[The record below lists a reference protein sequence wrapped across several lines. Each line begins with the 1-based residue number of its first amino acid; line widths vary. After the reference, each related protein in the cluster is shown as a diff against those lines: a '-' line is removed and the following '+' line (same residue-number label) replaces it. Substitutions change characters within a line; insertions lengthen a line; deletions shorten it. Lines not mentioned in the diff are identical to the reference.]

1 MEKFWYLKHINL
13 YQQLN
18 EVEIASLNRV
28 SRNWYINR
36 YEEVQSGLDT
46 VYIVKS
52 GKVKLCKPPEEN
64 ETDWVEKMTVAT
76 VEEGEIFGFL
86 GPNGAGKSTTMMI
99 LTTLLKPTSGSAL
112 VGGYDVM
119 SDAKKVREK
128 IGYVQQEISVD
139 EFLTGRENLYL
150 HARINQIPSNL
161 IKSRIDDVL
170 ELVELGEKKDQ
181 ATLTYSGGMRKRLD
195 IANGLLSRPSV
206 LFLDEPTVGLDIQT
220 RRKIWGYIKKIQKDF
235 GMTIFISTH
244 YMEEADSLCDRIGI
258 IDHGKIQVIDTPK
271 SMKSAIGNEIIS
283 FNLVDGKANQNT
295 LIEQINEIEFVKE
308 VKNKQDLITVFSTKS
323 NEVIPKIFQESAK
336 LEMRIRSLT
345 LKQPTLDDVFI
356 SYTGHDL
363 RDETEN
369 KKYSRR
375 KEFNL
380 NRRKGL

>member
-1 MEKFWYLKHINL
+1 MLHAIEVNSLIKKFGDFKAVDNI
-13 YQQLN
+13 
-18 EVEIASLNRV
+18 S
-28 SRNWYINR
+28 
-36 YEEVQSGLDT
+36 VQ
-46 VYIVKS
+46 
-52 GKVKLCKPPEEN
+52 
-64 ETDWVEKMTVAT
+64 

-99 LTTLLKPTSGSAL
+99 LTTLLKPTSGNVF

-119 SDAKKVREK
+119 LNAKKVREK

-181 ATLTYSGGMRKRLD
+181 AALTYSGGMRKRLD

-220 RRKIWGYIKKIQKDF
+220 RRKIWGYIKKIRKDF

-244 YMEEADSLCDRIGI
+244 YMEEADKLCDRIGI
-258 IDHGKIQVIDTPK
+258 IDHGKIQIVDTPK

-283 FNLVDGKANQNT
+283 FNLVDGKANQDA
-295 LIEQINEIEFVKE
+295 LIEQINKIEFVKE
-308 VKNKQDLITVFSTKS
+308 VKIKQDLITVFSTKS
-323 NEVIPKIFQESAK
+323 NEVIPKIFQESIN

-363 RDETEN
+363 RDENEN
-369 KKYSRR
+369 QKFSRR

-380 NRRKGL
+380 NRRRGL

>member
-1 MEKFWYLKHINL
+1 MD
-13 YQQLN
+13 
-18 EVEIASLNRV
+18 SLTKEFGDFKAIDGI
-28 SRNWYINR
+28 SF
-36 YEEVQSGLDT
+36 
-46 VYIVKS
+46 K
-52 GKVKLCKPPEEN
+52 
-64 ETDWVEKMTVAT
+64 

-99 LTTLLKPTSGSAL
+99 LTTLLKPTSGRAL

-150 HARINQIPSNL
+150 HALINQIPRNL

-181 ATLTYSGGMRKRLD
+181 ATVTYSGGMRKRLD

-220 RRKIWGYIKKIQKDF
+220 RRKIWGYIKKIRKDF

-244 YMEEADSLCDRIGI
+244 YMEEADNICDRIGI

-283 FNLVDGKANQNT
+283 FNLVNGKASQDA
-295 LIEQINEIEFVKE
+295 LIEQINKIEFVKE
-308 VKNKQDLITVFSTKS
+308 VQNKQDRITVFSTKS
-323 NEVIPKIFQESAK
+323 NEVIPKIFQESTN
-336 LEMRIRSLT
+336 LDMRISSLT

-356 SYTGHDL
+356 SYTGRDL

>member
-1 MEKFWYLKHINL
+1 MEAIKVDLLTKEFGGFKAVDNISF
-13 YQQLN
+13 Q
-18 EVEIASLNRV
+18 VE
-28 SRNWYINR
+28 
-36 YEEVQSGLDT
+36 D
-46 VYIVKS
+46 
-52 GKVKLCKPPEEN
+52 
-64 ETDWVEKMTVAT
+64 
-76 VEEGEIFGFL
+76 GEIFGFL

-99 LTTLLKPTSGSAL
+99 LTTLLKPTSGSAF

-195 IANGLLSRPSV
+195 IANGLLSRPAV

-220 RRKIWGYIKKIQKDF
+220 RRKIWGYIKKIRKDF
-235 GMTIFISTH
+235 GMTVFISTH
-244 YMEEADSLCDRIGI
+244 YMEEADNLCDRIGI

-283 FNLVDGKANQNT
+283 FNLVDGKASQDA
-295 LIEQINEIEFVKE
+295 LIEQINKIEFVKE
-308 VKNKQDLITVFSTKS
+308 VQNKQDLITVFSTKS
-323 NEVIPKIFQESAK
+323 NEVIPKIFQESIN
-336 LEMRIRSLT
+336 LDMRISSLT

>member
-1 MEKFWYLKHINL
+1 
-13 YQQLN
+13 
-18 EVEIASLNRV
+18 
-28 SRNWYINR
+28 
-36 YEEVQSGLDT
+36 
-46 VYIVKS
+46 
-52 GKVKLCKPPEEN
+52 
-64 ETDWVEKMTVAT
+64 
-76 VEEGEIFGFL
+76 
-86 GPNGAGKSTTMMI
+86 MI
-99 LTTLLKPTSGSAL
+99 LTTLLKPTSGNVL

-119 SDAKKVREK
+119 LNAKKVREK

-181 ATLTYSGGMRKRLD
+181 AALTYSGGMRKRLD

-220 RRKIWGYIKKIQKDF
+220 RRKIWGYIKKIRKDF

-244 YMEEADSLCDRIGI
+244 YMEEADKLCDRIGI
-258 IDHGKIQVIDTPK
+258 IDHGKIQIVDTPK

-283 FNLVDGKANQNT
+283 FNLVDGKANQDA
-295 LIEQINEIEFVKE
+295 LIEQINKIEFVKE
-308 VKNKQDLITVFSTKS
+308 VKIKQDLITVFSTKS
-323 NEVIPKIFQESAK
+323 NEVIPKIFQESIN
-336 LEMRIRSLT
+336 LEMKIRSLT

-363 RDETEN
+363 RDENEN
-369 KKYSRR
+369 QKFSRR

-380 NRRKGL
+380 NRRRGL

>member
-1 MEKFWYLKHINL
+1 MHAIEVNSLIKKFGDFKAVDNI
-13 YQQLN
+13 
-18 EVEIASLNRV
+18 S
-28 SRNWYINR
+28 
-36 YEEVQSGLDT
+36 VQ
-46 VYIVKS
+46 
-52 GKVKLCKPPEEN
+52 
-64 ETDWVEKMTVAT
+64 

-99 LTTLLKPTSGSAL
+99 LTTLLKPTSGNVL

-119 SDAKKVREK
+119 LNAKKVREK

-181 ATLTYSGGMRKRLD
+181 AALTYSGGMRKRLD

-220 RRKIWGYIKKIQKDF
+220 RRKIWGYIKKIRKDF

-244 YMEEADSLCDRIGI
+244 YMEEADKLCDRIGI
-258 IDHGKIQVIDTPK
+258 IDHGKIQIVDTPK

-283 FNLVDGKANQNT
+283 FNLVDGKANQDA
-295 LIEQINEIEFVKE
+295 LIEQINKIEFVKE
-308 VKNKQDLITVFSTKS
+308 VKIKQDLITVFSTKS
-323 NEVIPKIFQESAK
+323 NEVIPKIFQESIN
-336 LEMRIRSLT
+336 LEMKIRSLT

-363 RDETEN
+363 RDNTEN

>member
-1 MEKFWYLKHINL
+1 MHAIEVNSLTKKFGNFRAVDNI
-13 YQQLN
+13 
-18 EVEIASLNRV
+18 S
-28 SRNWYINR
+28 
-36 YEEVQSGLDT
+36 VQ
-46 VYIVKS
+46 
-52 GKVKLCKPPEEN
+52 
-64 ETDWVEKMTVAT
+64 

-99 LTTLLKPTSGSAL
+99 LTTLLKPTSGNVF

-119 SDAKKVREK
+119 LNAKKVREK

-150 HARINQIPSNL
+150 HARINQIPSDL

-220 RRKIWGYIKKIQKDF
+220 RRKIWGYIKKIREDF

-244 YMEEADSLCDRIGI
+244 YMEEADKLCDRIGI
-258 IDHGKIQVIDTPK
+258 IDHGKIQVVDTPK

-283 FNLVDGKANQNT
+283 FNLVDGKANQDA
-295 LIEQINEIEFVKE
+295 LIEQINKIEFVKE
-308 VKNKQDLITVFSTKS
+308 VKIKQDLITVFSTKS
-323 NEVIPKIFQESAK
+323 NEVIPKIFQESIN

-363 RDETEN
+363 RDENEN
-369 KKYSRR
+369 QKFSRR

-380 NRRKGL
+380 NRRRGL

>member
-1 MEKFWYLKHINL
+1 MLKAI
-13 YQQLN
+13 
-18 EVEIASLNRV
+18 EVDSLTKEFGDFKAVDNI
-28 SRNWYINR
+28 SF
-36 YEEVQSGLDT
+36 Q
-46 VYIVKS
+46 
-52 GKVKLCKPPEEN
+52 
-64 ETDWVEKMTVAT
+64 

-99 LTTLLKPTSGSAL
+99 LTTLLKPTSGNVF

-119 SDAKKVREK
+119 LNAKKVREK

-220 RRKIWGYIKKIQKDF
+220 RRKIWGYIKKIRKDF
-235 GMTIFISTH
+235 GMTVFISTH
-244 YMEEADSLCDRIGI
+244 YMEEADKLCDRIGI

-271 SMKSAIGNEIIS
+271 SMKTAIGNEIIS
-283 FNLVDGKANQNT
+283 FNLVDGKSNQDA
-295 LIEQINEIEFVKE
+295 LIEKINKIEFVKE

-323 NEVIPKIFQESAK
+323 NEVIPKIFQESAN
-336 LEMRIRSLT
+336 LEMRIQSLT

>member
-1 MEKFWYLKHINL
+1 MKAI
-13 YQQLN
+13 
-18 EVEIASLNRV
+18 EVDSLTKEFGGFKAV
-28 SRNWYINR
+28 DDISF
-36 YEEVQSGLDT
+36 Q
-46 VYIVKS
+46 
-52 GKVKLCKPPEEN
+52 
-64 ETDWVEKMTVAT
+64 

-99 LTTLLKPTSGSAL
+99 LTTLLKPTSGNVF

-119 SDAKKVREK
+119 LNAKKVREK

-181 ATLTYSGGMRKRLD
+181 AALTYSGGMRKRLD

-220 RRKIWGYIKKIQKDF
+220 RRKIWGYIKKIRKDF

-244 YMEEADSLCDRIGI
+244 YMEEADKLCDRIGI

-283 FNLVDGKANQNT
+283 FNLVDGKANQDA
-295 LIEQINEIEFVKE
+295 LIEQINKIEFVKE

-323 NEVIPKIFQESAK
+323 NEVIPKIFQESIN

-363 RDETEN
+363 RDENEN
-369 KKYSRR
+369 QKFSRR

-380 NRRKGL
+380 NRRRGL

>member
-1 MEKFWYLKHINL
+1 MEAI
-13 YQQLN
+13 
-18 EVEIASLNRV
+18 EVDLLTKEFGDFKAVNGISF
-28 SRNWYINR
+28 
-36 YEEVQSGLDT
+36 
-46 VYIVKS
+46 K
-52 GKVKLCKPPEEN
+52 
-64 ETDWVEKMTVAT
+64 

-99 LTTLLKPTSGSAL
+99 LTTLLKPTSGRAL

-150 HARINQIPSNL
+150 HARINQIPRNL

-181 ATLTYSGGMRKRLD
+181 ASLTYSGGMRKRLD
-195 IANGLLSRPSV
+195 IANGLLSRPAV

-220 RRKIWGYIKKIQKDF
+220 RRKIWGYIKKIRKDF

-244 YMEEADSLCDRIGI
+244 YMEEADNLCDRIGI

-283 FNLVDGKANQNT
+283 FNLVDGQANQDA
-295 LIEQINEIEFVKE
+295 IIDQIGKIEFVKE
-308 VKNKQDLITVFSTKS
+308 VKNKEGLITVFSTKS
-323 NEVIPKIFQESAK
+323 NEVIPKIFQESANLDMK
-336 LEMRIRSLT
+336 IRSLT

-363 RDETEN
+363 RDKTEN

>member
-1 MEKFWYLKHINL
+1 LHAIEVDSLTKKFGDFKAVDNISFN
-13 YQQLN
+13 
-18 EVEIASLNRV
+18 VE
-28 SRNWYINR
+28 
-36 YEEVQSGLDT
+36 D
-46 VYIVKS
+46 
-52 GKVKLCKPPEEN
+52 
-64 ETDWVEKMTVAT
+64 
-76 VEEGEIFGFL
+76 GEIFGFL

-99 LTTLLKPTSGSAL
+99 LTTLLKPSSGNVL
-112 VGGYDVM
+112 VGGHNII
-119 SDAKKVREK
+119 SDAKRVREK

-220 RRKIWGYIKKIQKDF
+220 RRKIWGYIKKIRKDF

-244 YMEEADSLCDRIGI
+244 YMEEADKLCDRIGI

-283 FNLVDGKANQNT
+283 FNLVDGKANQDT
-295 LIEQINEIEFVKE
+295 LIDQINSIEFVKE
-308 VKNKQDLITVFSTKS
+308 VKNKQGLITVFSTKS
-323 NEVIPKIFQESAK
+323 NEVIPKIFQASTNLDMK
-336 LEMRIRSLT
+336 IDSLT

>member
-1 MEKFWYLKHINL
+1 MHAIEVNSLTKKFGDFKAIDN
-13 YQQLN
+13 
-18 EVEIASLNRV
+18 IS
-28 SRNWYINR
+28 
-36 YEEVQSGLDT
+36 VQ
-46 VYIVKS
+46 
-52 GKVKLCKPPEEN
+52 
-64 ETDWVEKMTVAT
+64 

-99 LTTLLKPTSGSAL
+99 LTTLLKPTSGNVL

-119 SDAKKVREK
+119 LNAKKVREK

-181 ATLTYSGGMRKRLD
+181 AALTYSGGMRKRLD

-220 RRKIWGYIKKIQKDF
+220 RRKIWGYIKKIRKDF

-244 YMEEADSLCDRIGI
+244 YMEEADKLCDRIGI
-258 IDHGKIQVIDTPK
+258 IDHGKIQIVDTPK

-283 FNLVDGKANQNT
+283 FNLVDGKANQDA
-295 LIEQINEIEFVKE
+295 LIEQINKIEFVKE
-308 VKNKQDLITVFSTKS
+308 VKIKQDLITVFSTKS
-323 NEVIPKIFQESAK
+323 NEVIPNIFQESIN
-336 LEMRIRSLT
+336 LEMKIRSLT

-363 RDETEN
+363 RDENEN
-369 KKYSRR
+369 QKFSRR

-380 NRRKGL
+380 NRRRGL

>member
-1 MEKFWYLKHINL
+1 LHAIEVNSLIKKFGDFKAVDNI
-13 YQQLN
+13 
-18 EVEIASLNRV
+18 S
-28 SRNWYINR
+28 
-36 YEEVQSGLDT
+36 VQ
-46 VYIVKS
+46 
-52 GKVKLCKPPEEN
+52 
-64 ETDWVEKMTVAT
+64 

-99 LTTLLKPTSGSAL
+99 LTTLLKPTSGNVF

-119 SDAKKVREK
+119 LNAKKVREK

-181 ATLTYSGGMRKRLD
+181 AALTYSGGMRKRLD

-220 RRKIWGYIKKIQKDF
+220 RRKIWGYIKKIRKDF

-244 YMEEADSLCDRIGI
+244 YMEEADKLCDRIGI
-258 IDHGKIQVIDTPK
+258 IDHGKIQIVDTPK

-283 FNLVDGKANQNT
+283 FNLVDGKANQDA
-295 LIEQINEIEFVKE
+295 LIEQINKIEFVKE
-308 VKNKQDLITVFSTKS
+308 VKIKQDLITVFSAKS
-323 NEVIPKIFQESAK
+323 NEVIPKIFQESIN

-363 RDETEN
+363 RDENEN
-369 KKYSRR
+369 QKFSRR

-380 NRRKGL
+380 NRRRGL

>member
-1 MEKFWYLKHINL
+1 MHAIEVNSLIKKFGDFKAVDNI
-13 YQQLN
+13 
-18 EVEIASLNRV
+18 S
-28 SRNWYINR
+28 
-36 YEEVQSGLDT
+36 VQ
-46 VYIVKS
+46 
-52 GKVKLCKPPEEN
+52 
-64 ETDWVEKMTVAT
+64 

-99 LTTLLKPTSGSAL
+99 LTTLLKPTSGNVF

-119 SDAKKVREK
+119 LNAKKVREK

-181 ATLTYSGGMRKRLD
+181 AALTYSGGMRKRLD

-220 RRKIWGYIKKIQKDF
+220 RRKIWGYIKKIRKDF

-244 YMEEADSLCDRIGI
+244 YMEEADKLCDRIGI
-258 IDHGKIQVIDTPK
+258 IDHGKIQIVDTPK

-283 FNLVDGKANQNT
+283 FNLVDGKANQDA
-295 LIEQINEIEFVKE
+295 LIEQINKIEFVKE
-308 VKNKQDLITVFSTKS
+308 VKIKQDLITVFSTKS
-323 NEVIPKIFQESAK
+323 NEVIPKIFQESTNLDMK
-336 LEMRIRSLT
+336 IRSLT

>member
-1 MEKFWYLKHINL
+1 MEAI
-13 YQQLN
+13 
-18 EVEIASLNRV
+18 EVDSLTKEFDGFKAVDNI
-28 SRNWYINR
+28 SF
-36 YEEVQSGLDT
+36 
-46 VYIVKS
+46 K
-52 GKVKLCKPPEEN
+52 
-64 ETDWVEKMTVAT
+64 

-220 RRKIWGYIKKIQKDF
+220 RRKIWGYIKKIRKDF

-244 YMEEADSLCDRIGI
+244 YMEEADKLCDRIGI

-283 FNLVDGKANQNT
+283 FNLVDGKANQDI
-295 LIEQINEIEFVKE
+295 LIEKINKIEFVKE

-323 NEVIPKIFQESAK
+323 NEVIPKIFQESTN

-363 RDETEN
+363 RDDTEN

>member
-1 MEKFWYLKHINL
+1 LEAIEVDLLTKKFGDFKAVDNISFK
-13 YQQLN
+13 
-18 EVEIASLNRV
+18 VE
-28 SRNWYINR
+28 
-36 YEEVQSGLDT
+36 D
-46 VYIVKS
+46 
-52 GKVKLCKPPEEN
+52 
-64 ETDWVEKMTVAT
+64 
-76 VEEGEIFGFL
+76 GEIFGFL

-150 HARINQIPSNL
+150 HARINQIPRNL

-181 ATLTYSGGMRKRLD
+181 ASLTYSGGMRKRLD

-220 RRKIWGYIKKIQKDF
+220 RRKIWGYIKKIRKDF
-235 GMTIFISTH
+235 GMTVFISTH
-244 YMEEADSLCDRIGI
+244 YMEEADNLCDRIGI

-271 SMKSAIGNEIIS
+271 SMKSTIGNEIIS
-283 FNLVDGKANQNT
+283 FNLVDGKANQDA
-295 LIEQINEIEFVKE
+295 IIDQIGKIEFVKE
-308 VKNKQDLITVFSTKS
+308 VKNKEGLITVFSTKS
-323 NEVIPKIFQESAK
+323 NEVIPKIFQESANLDMK
-336 LEMRIRSLT
+336 IRSLT

>member
-1 MEKFWYLKHINL
+1 MHAIEVDSLTKKFGDFKAIDN
-13 YQQLN
+13 
-18 EVEIASLNRV
+18 ISF
-28 SRNWYINR
+28 
-36 YEEVQSGLDT
+36 D
-46 VYIVKS
+46 
-52 GKVKLCKPPEEN
+52 
-64 ETDWVEKMTVAT
+64 

-99 LTTLLKPTSGSAL
+99 LTTLLKPSSGKVL
-112 VGGYDVM
+112 VGGHDIL

-170 ELVELGEKKDQ
+170 ELVELGEKQDH

-220 RRKIWGYIKKIQKDF
+220 RRKIWSYIKKIRKDF
-235 GMTIFISTH
+235 GMTVFISTH
-244 YMEEADSLCDRIGI
+244 YMEEADELCGRIGI
-258 IDHGKIQVIDTPK
+258 IDFGKIQVIDTPK
-271 SMKSAIGNEIIS
+271 SMKRAIGNEIIS
-283 FNLVDGKANQNT
+283 FNLVDGKANQDT
-295 LIEQINEIEFVKE
+295 LIDQINNIEFVKE
-308 VKNKQDLITVFSTKS
+308 VKNKQDSITVFSTNS
-323 NEVIPKIFQESAK
+323 NEVIPKIFQASTNLNMK
-336 LEMRIRSLT
+336 INSLT

>member
-1 MEKFWYLKHINL
+1 LNAIDVNSLTKKFGSSKAVDNI
-13 YQQLN
+13 
-18 EVEIASLNRV
+18 SF
-28 SRNWYINR
+28 
-36 YEEVQSGLDT
+36 
-46 VYIVKS
+46 
-52 GKVKLCKPPEEN
+52 
-64 ETDWVEKMTVAT
+64 T

-99 LTTLLKPTSGSAL
+99 LTTLLKPTSGEAL
-112 VGGYDVM
+112 VGGYNVV
-119 SDAKKVREK
+119 SEAKKVREK
-128 IGYVQQEISVD
+128 IGFVQQEISVD

-150 HARINQIPSNL
+150 HARINQIPRNL

-170 ELVELGEKKDQ
+170 ELVELGEKQDD

-195 IANGLLSRPSV
+195 IANGLLSRPAV

-220 RRKIWGYIKKIQKDF
+220 RRKIWGYIRKICKDF

-244 YMEEADSLCDRIGI
+244 YMEEADGLCDRIGI
-258 IDHGKIQVIDTPK
+258 IDFGKIQVIDKPK

-283 FNLVDGKANQNT
+283 FNLVDGKANQDT
-295 LIEQINEIEFVKE
+295 LIDQISKIEFVKE
-308 VKNKQDLITVFSTKS
+308 VKNKQNLITVFSTKS
-323 NEVIPKIFQESAK
+323 NEVIPKIFQASTN
-336 LEMRIRSLT
+336 LEMRINSLM

>member
-1 MEKFWYLKHINL
+1 MNAIDVNSLTKKFGSSKAVDNI
-13 YQQLN
+13 
-18 EVEIASLNRV
+18 SF
-28 SRNWYINR
+28 
-36 YEEVQSGLDT
+36 
-46 VYIVKS
+46 
-52 GKVKLCKPPEEN
+52 
-64 ETDWVEKMTVAT
+64 T

-99 LTTLLKPTSGSAL
+99 LTTLLKPTSGHAL
-112 VGGYDVM
+112 VGGYNVV

-128 IGYVQQEISVD
+128 IGFVQQEISVD

-150 HARINQIPSNL
+150 HARINQIPRNL

-170 ELVELGEKKDQ
+170 ELVELGEKQDD

-195 IANGLLSRPSV
+195 IANGLLSRPAV

-220 RRKIWGYIKKIQKDF
+220 RRKIWGYIRKICKDF

-244 YMEEADSLCDRIGI
+244 YMEEADGLCDRIGI
-258 IDHGKIQVIDTPK
+258 IDFGKIQVIDKPK

-283 FNLVDGKANQNT
+283 FNLVDGKANQDT
-295 LIEQINEIEFVKE
+295 LIDQISKIEFVKE
-308 VKNKQDLITVFSTKS
+308 VKNKQNLITVFSTKS
-323 NEVIPKIFQESAK
+323 NEVIPKIFQASTN
-336 LEMRIRSLT
+336 LEMRINSLT

-380 NRRKGL
+380 NRRRGI

>member
-1 MEKFWYLKHINL
+1 MNAI
-13 YQQLN
+13 
-18 EVEIASLNRV
+18 EVNSLTKQFGNSKAV
-28 SRNWYINR
+28 DNISFA
-36 YEEVQSGLDT
+36 
-46 VYIVKS
+46 VK
-52 GKVKLCKPPEEN
+52 
-64 ETDWVEKMTVAT
+64 
-76 VEEGEIFGFL
+76 EGEIFGFL
-86 GPNGAGKSTTMMI
+86 GPNGAGKSTTMMV
-99 LTTLLKPTSGSAL
+99 LTTLLKPTSGEAL
-112 VGGYDVM
+112 VGGYNVV
-119 SDAKKVREK
+119 SEAKKVREK

-150 HARINQIPSNL
+150 HARINQIPNNL

-220 RRKIWGYIKKIQKDF
+220 RRKIWGYIKKIRKDF

-244 YMEEADSLCDRIGI
+244 YMEEADNLCDRIGI

-283 FNLVDGKANQNT
+283 FNIIDGKGDQDA
-295 LIEQINEIEFVKE
+295 LIDQISKIEFVKE
-308 VKNKQDLITVFSTKS
+308 VKNKHDLITVFSTKS
-323 NEVIPKIFQESAK
+323 NEVIPKIFQTSTN
-336 LEMRIRSLT
+336 LEMRINSLT

-369 KKYSRR
+369 KKYSKR

-380 NRRKGL
+380 NRRRGI

>member
-1 MEKFWYLKHINL
+1 MEAI
-13 YQQLN
+13 
-18 EVEIASLNRV
+18 EVDSLTKEFGDFKAV
-28 SRNWYINR
+28 DSI
-36 YEEVQSGLDT
+36 SF
-46 VYIVKS
+46 K
-52 GKVKLCKPPEEN
+52 
-64 ETDWVEKMTVAT
+64 

-99 LTTLLKPTSGSAL
+99 LTTLLKPTSGRAL

-150 HARINQIPSNL
+150 HARINQIPRNL

-181 ATLTYSGGMRKRLD
+181 ASLTYSGGMRKRLD
-195 IANGLLSRPSV
+195 IANGLLSRPAV

-220 RRKIWGYIKKIQKDF
+220 RRKIWGYIKKIRKDF
-235 GMTIFISTH
+235 GMTVFISTH
-244 YMEEADSLCDRIGI
+244 YMEEADNLCDRIGT
-258 IDHGKIQVIDTPK
+258 IDHRKIQVIDTPK

-283 FNLVDGKANQNT
+283 FNLVDGKANQDA
-295 LIEQINEIEFVKE
+295 LIDQIGRIEFVKE
-308 VKNKQDLITVFSTKS
+308 VKNKDGLITVFSTKS
-323 NEVIPKIFQESAK
+323 NEVIPKIFQESANLDMK
-336 LEMRIRSLT
+336 IRSLT

>member
-1 MEKFWYLKHINL
+1 MKAI
-13 YQQLN
+13 
-18 EVEIASLNRV
+18 EVDSLTKEFGDFKAVDNI
-28 SRNWYINR
+28 SFQI
-36 YEEVQSGLDT
+36 
-46 VYIVKS
+46 
-52 GKVKLCKPPEEN
+52 
-64 ETDWVEKMTVAT
+64 
-76 VEEGEIFGFL
+76 EEGEIFGFL

-220 RRKIWGYIKKIQKDF
+220 RRKIWGYIKKIRKDF

-244 YMEEADSLCDRIGI
+244 YMEEADNLCDRIGI

-283 FNLVDGKANQNT
+283 FNLVDGKASQDT
-295 LIEQINEIEFVKE
+295 LIEQINKIEFVKE

-323 NEVIPKIFQESAK
+323 NEVIPKIFQESTN
-336 LEMRIRSLT
+336 LEMRINSLT

>member
-1 MEKFWYLKHINL
+1 MNAIEVNSLTKKFGSSKAVDNI
-13 YQQLN
+13 
-18 EVEIASLNRV
+18 SF
-28 SRNWYINR
+28 
-36 YEEVQSGLDT
+36 
-46 VYIVKS
+46 
-52 GKVKLCKPPEEN
+52 
-64 ETDWVEKMTVAT
+64 T

-99 LTTLLKPTSGSAL
+99 LTTLLKPTSGHAL
-112 VGGYDVM
+112 VGGYNVV

-128 IGYVQQEISVD
+128 IGFVQQEISVD

-150 HARINQIPSNL
+150 HARINQIPRNL

-170 ELVELGEKKDQ
+170 ELVELGEKQDD

-195 IANGLLSRPSV
+195 IANGLLSRPAV

-220 RRKIWGYIKKIQKDF
+220 RRKIWGYIRKICKDF

-244 YMEEADSLCDRIGI
+244 YMEEADGLCDRIGI
-258 IDHGKIQVIDTPK
+258 IDFGKIQVIDKPK

-283 FNLVDGKANQNT
+283 FNLVDGKANQDT
-295 LIEQINEIEFVKE
+295 LIDQISKIEFVKE
-308 VKNKQDLITVFSTKS
+308 VKNKQNLITVFSTKS
-323 NEVIPKIFQESAK
+323 NEVIPKIFQASTN
-336 LEMRIRSLT
+336 LEMRINSLM

-380 NRRKGL
+380 NRRRGL

>member
-1 MEKFWYLKHINL
+1 MHAIEVNSLIKKFGDFKAVDNI
-13 YQQLN
+13 
-18 EVEIASLNRV
+18 S
-28 SRNWYINR
+28 
-36 YEEVQSGLDT
+36 VQ
-46 VYIVKS
+46 
-52 GKVKLCKPPEEN
+52 
-64 ETDWVEKMTVAT
+64 

-99 LTTLLKPTSGSAL
+99 LTTLLKPTSGNVF

-119 SDAKKVREK
+119 LNAKKVREK

-150 HARINQIPSNL
+150 HARINQIPSKL

-181 ATLTYSGGMRKRLD
+181 AALTYSGGMRKRLD

-220 RRKIWGYIKKIQKDF
+220 RRKIWGYIKKIRKDF

-244 YMEEADSLCDRIGI
+244 YMEEADKLCDRIGI
-258 IDHGKIQVIDTPK
+258 IDHGKIQVVDTPK

-283 FNLVDGKANQNT
+283 FNLVDGKANQDA
-295 LIEQINEIEFVKE
+295 LIEQINKIEFVKE
-308 VKNKQDLITVFSTKS
+308 VKIKQDLITVFSTKS
-323 NEVIPKIFQESAK
+323 NEVIPKIFQESIN

-363 RDETEN
+363 RDENEN
-369 KKYSRR
+369 QKFSRR

-380 NRRKGL
+380 NRRRGL